1 MLKQYLSI
9 KQKVQDAILFFRL
22 GDFYEMFFEDAEKAS
37 ALLDIT
43 LTSRDGGSSG
53 KVPMCGVPYHAARGY
68 INRLNR
74 EGLKVAIC
82 EQVEDPQMVK
92 GIVKREV
99 VRIITPGT
107 NLEDDDLANQQN
119 NFITS
124 CYQNNGLWGLSYL
137 DLSTGI
143 FKLTELHTDEDLFNE
158 ISRLNPREYI
168 IPESLTEVKSFMNF
182 LKQEESAVINH
193 YDDWVFDLEQ
203 SAEQIERQ
211 FKITSL
217 QGLGLAHH
225 SVGISA
231 AGALLYYLKDN
242 LQNSLGH
249 LKKPLPYYSS
259 EYMIMDRR
267 TQKNLELVESF
278 SGDKKGVTLF
288 TILNETATPMGSRL
302 LSQWIRQPLLSAQL
316 ISERYEALDDLLTN
330 QDCLVKLQAHF
341 KQIRDMERLLSKI
354 TCGICSAREV
364 VALKESLIE
373 VPLIKNTLSPLQAPL
388 IKKQHQELFNLKDL
402 VSLIERSLVAE
413 PPLSTKEGGFIKKG
427 YHAELDELRD
437 KAQNG
442 KKWIAGFQN
451 SERQKTG
458 VKSLKVSYNRVFGYY
473 IEVTKP
479 NLSSVPEHYIRK
491 QTMVNA
497 ERFITS
503 ELKEMENS
511 ILGAEEKAH
520 ALESELFEEIRQTLL
535 NYISEIQRISEA
547 LAYLDVLVSL
557 ARVALRRN
565 YVKPEIDQ
573 SSAIVIKGGRHPV
586 VEQVIEEG
594 HFIEND
600 TWIDQASH
608 QLLIITGPN
617 MAGKSTYIRQVALIV
632 IMAQIGSFVPAAYAR
647 MGITDKIFTRIGA
660 NDNLARGESTF
671 MVEMIET
678 AHILN
683 NAGPDSLVIL
693 DEIGRGTST
702 FDGVSIAW
710 AVCEF
715 LNKKSGPRPKTL
727 FATHFHELG
736 ELEHSL
742 EGIKNYNITAREV
755 GDEIVFI
762 RKIAPGVADK
772 SYGIQVGKLAG
783 LPEEVVGRS
792 KEVLYYLEEEKISEE
807 ALAKK
812 LNTQEDK
819 KSLKPLPLFR
829 NLEKQKDTPPNPF
842 EHHLRESSSRLSDA
856 ILQHPVLEEIAKL
869 KLDELTPLE
878 ALNKLH
884 SLKEQITSSPPTLVK
899 KKKL

>member
-9 KQKVQDAILFFRL
+9 KQTVQDAILFFRM
-22 GDFYEMFFEDAEKAS
+22 GDFYEMFFEDAERAS

-53 KVPMCGVPYHAARGY
+53 KVPMCGVPWHAARGY

-82 EQVEDPQMVK
+82 EQVEDPQTAK

-107 NLEDDDLANQQN
+107 NLEDDDLATLQN
-119 NFITS
+119 NFIAS
-124 CYQNNGLWGLSYL
+124 CYKQNGLWGLSYL
-137 DLSTGI
+137 DLSTGV
-143 FKLTELHTDEDLFNE
+143 FKLTELDKDEDIFNE
-158 ISRLNPREYI
+158 ISRLNPRECI
-168 IPESLTEVKSFMNF
+168 LPESLKETGSFMNF
-182 LKQEESAVINH
+182 LKQEGSAVINH
-193 YDDWVFDLEQ
+193 YDDWIFDLEQ
-203 SAEQIERQ
+203 SKEQLERQ
-211 FKITSL
+211 FKIKSL
-217 QGLGLAHH
+217 QGLGLDQH
-225 SVGISA
+225 SAGISA

-242 LQNSLGH
+242 LQNSLDH
-249 LKKPLPYYSS
+249 LKKPLPYHSS

-278 SGDKKGVTLF
+278 SGNKKGVTLF
-288 TILNETATPMGSRL
+288 TTLNETATPMGSRL
-302 LSQWIRQPLLSAQL
+302 LSQWIRQPLLSSQL
-316 ISERYEALDDLLTN
+316 ITERYEALDDLLSH
-330 QDCLVKLQAHF
+330 QDCLNTVRSHL

-354 TCGICSAREV
+354 TCGVCSAKEV
-364 VALKESLIE
+364 VALKESLTT
-373 VPLIKNTLSPLQAPL
+373 VPVIKDTISSLQAPL
-388 IKKQHQELFNLKDL
+388 ITKQHQELFELKDL
-402 VSLIERSLVAE
+402 VSLIEQSLVDN
-413 PPLSTKEGGFIKKG
+413 PPLSTKDGGFIKQG
-427 YHAELDELRD
+427 YHAELDEIRD
-437 KAQNG
+437 KARNG
-442 KKWIAGFQN
+442 KQWIAGFQN

-473 IEVTKP
+473 IEVTKA
-479 NLSSVPEHYIRK
+479 NLSFVPEHYIRK
-491 QTMVNA
+491 QTLVNS
-497 ERFITS
+497 ERFITP

-520 ALESELFEEIRQTLL
+520 ALEYELFEVVRQTLL
-535 NYISEIQRISEA
+535 NYIPEIQRISEA
-547 LAYLDVLVSL
+547 LAFLDVLASL
-557 ARVALRRN
+557 ATVAKNRN
-565 YVKPEIDQ
+565 YVKPEIDE
-573 SSAIVIKGGRHPV
+573 SATIVIKGGRHPV
-586 VEQVIEEG
+586 VEQVVEEG

-600 TWIDQASH
+600 TWIDRTSH

-632 IMAQIGSFVPAAYAR
+632 IMAQIGSFVPASYVR
-647 MGITDKIFTRIGA
+647 MGIVDKIFTRIGA
-660 NDNLARGESTF
+660 NDNLSQGESTF

-710 AVCEF
+710 AMCEY
-715 LNKKSGPRPKTL
+715 LNKGSGPRPKTL

-783 LPEEVVGRS
+783 LPEEVVDRS
-792 KEVLYYLEEEKISEE
+792 KEVLLYLEEEKISEE

-812 LNTQEDK
+812 LSTQGGK
-819 KSLKPLPLFR
+819 GSLKPLPLFR
-829 NLEKQKDTPPNPF
+829 HLEDQNDTAHNPL
-842 EHHLRESSSRLSDA
+842 EQTPRGSSSHVPDSTPR
-856 ILQHPVLEEIAKL
+856 HPVLEEITKL
-869 KLDELTPLE
+869 KLDELTPLD

-884 SLKEQITSSPPTLVK
+884 SLKKQLTTEGKRDKVTK
-899 KKKL
+899 